1 MAGIRSL
8 LIVCHAYI
16 QHRWKAL
23 KGKNVTVLR
32 CPTKQSFQVGT
43 LLRFVAT
50 MDIFLSSSFPPVYC
64 YLSRSLKRFSPP
76 PCHGEIRRLSTAV
89 LSRVLVLA
97 AYLCCAVC
105 ISFVDLQ
112 YKQQPICIYNRRW
125 QARFENPHVSHGV
138 NLQEAKWRRGY

>member
-43 LLRFVAT
+43 SWQQCQWT
-50 MDIFLSSSFPPVYC
+50 KPSSFPPVYC

-76 PCHGEIRRLSTAV
+76 PCHGEMRRLSTAL

-97 AYLCCAVC
+97 AVC
-105 ISFVDLQ
+105 VVRSVYSFADIQ
-112 YKQQPICIYNRRW
+112 YKQQPICIYTRRW